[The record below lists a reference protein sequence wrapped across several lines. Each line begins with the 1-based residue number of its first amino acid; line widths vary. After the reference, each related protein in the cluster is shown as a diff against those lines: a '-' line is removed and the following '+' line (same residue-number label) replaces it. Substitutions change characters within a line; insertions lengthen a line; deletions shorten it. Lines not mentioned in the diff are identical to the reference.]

1 MMKKEIKVDHLTRV
15 EGHGAIEIILEGD
28 KVKDVKVRITEGPRF
43 YEYTVRERLWTDI
56 PKVVSRICGIC
67 YVSHRIA
74 SVRAIEDA
82 FDVTVPEPIEL
93 LRKLLI
99 VGEFFESHSLHVY
112 FLALPDYMGYDSA
125 LAMAKEYP
133 NVVKRA
139 FKMKNLGNTIMKTI
153 TGKHFHG
160 ENIIPGGFA
169 TYPTKEELLALKEQ
183 LEEIMVDVEDT
194 VKLFDSL
201 DYPELNDPP
210 ILQMAISKDKLAF
223 VGNEMYLSDGT
234 VFTKNEFEMFV
245 IESFNGY
252 SMAKQSTIEGKPFLV
267 GPLARV
273 NLHLDSLRPKT
284 KEIMKNMRIKF
295 PSNNS
300 LHQNVA
306 RTIELMELAQEGIEL
321 IDAILADYPSVSRV
335 EIKPK
340 AGTGFG
346 LKEAPRGTLYHKYSF
361 DENGRCTN
369 ANIITPTAQLQA
381 NMEKDLKSLAE
392 RLSSEDEAT
401 VKKYAEMMIRAYDPC
416 ISCSVHMFGAKFETL
431 KVIRL

>member
-1 MMKKEIKVDHLTRV
+1 MKREIKVEHLTRV
-15 EGHGAIEIILEGD
+15 EGHGAIEIIFEKD

-43 YEYTVRERLWTDI
+43 YEYTARDRLWGEI
-56 PKVVSRICGIC
+56 PKIMSRICGIC

-82 FDVTVPEPIEL
+82 FGTKVFESIEL
-93 LRKLLI
+93 LRRLLI

-112 FLALPDYMGYDSA
+112 FLALPDYMGFDSA
-125 LAMAKEYP
+125 LEMAKEYP

-139 FKMKNLGNTIMKTI
+139 FKMKNLGNKIMKTI

-169 TYPTKEELLALKEQ
+169 TFPSKDELLELKEELEDIISDAQ
-183 LEEIMVDVEDT
+183 DT

-201 DYPELNDPP
+201 EYPELNAPAE
-210 ILQMAISKDKLAF
+210 LQMAISKDSFSL
-223 VGNEMYLSDGT
+223 VGDEVYISDGT

-245 IESFNGY
+245 VETFNGY

-273 NLHLDSLRPKT
+273 NLHFDSLRPKT
-284 KEIMKNMRIKF
+284 KGIMKSMKVKF
-295 PSNNS
+295 PSANV

-306 RTIELMELAQEGIEL
+306 RTIELFELALEGVEL
-321 IDAILADYPSVSRV
+321 IDRLLEEYPMSFRV
-335 EIKPK
+335 DMKPK
-340 AGTGFG
+340 TGSGFG

-361 DENGRCTN
+361 DENGRCIS
-369 ANIITPTAQLQA
+369 ANVITPTAQLQA
-381 NMEKDLKSLAE
+381 NMEKDLRTLAE
-392 RLSSEDEAT
+392 RLVSADDGT
-401 VKKYAEMMIRAYDPC
+401 IKKYAEMVIRSYDPC
-416 ISCSVHMFGAKFETL
+416 ISCSVHMFGADFETL
-431 KVIRL
+431 KIVRL